1 MNIMFQYNQEQA
13 LQAGE
18 SGFISQTGAYVGK
31 ITSAKWVKAKSSY
44 AAALELSF
52 EDINGLKANYISLW
66 HTKSDG
72 QPNPFAQQ
80 HIQAIMGL
88 TGVQQLTAIQGNS
101 ESIHCPELI
110 NKPIGFILQKILFT
124 KQDGSDGFKFE
135 IVVSCHAQTG
145 QTMKE
150 KIEGK
155 AAERVR
161 KLMETL
167 KDKDERSHQTNHSH
181 TTSPTSPPPPPQR
194 QAQAKQPV
202 QPVNDVEDDV
212 PF

>member
-1 MNIMFQYNQEQA
+1 MTIMFQYNQEQA

-18 SGFISQTGAYVGK
+18 SGFINQTGAYVGK

-88 TGVQQLTAIQGNS
+88 TGVQQLTAIRGS
-101 ESIHCPELI
+101 GEEIHCPELL

-135 IVVSCHAQTG
+135 IVVSSHAQTG

-167 KDKDERSHQTNHSH
+167 KDKDERNHQAA
-181 TTSPTSPPPPPQR
+181 PTPYPTAPLTPPQR

>member
-1 MNIMFQYNQEQA
+1 MTIMFQYNQEQA

-18 SGFISQTGAYVGK
+18 SGFINQTGAYVGK

-88 TGVQQLTAIQGNS
+88 TGVQQLTAIQGNG
-101 ESIHCPELI
+101 EEIHCPELI
-110 NKPIGFILQKILFT
+110 NKPIGLVLQKILFT
-124 KQDGSDGFKFE
+124 KQDGNEGFKFE
-135 IVVSCHAQTG
+135 IVVSSHAQTG

-161 KLMETL
+161 KIMETL

>member
-1 MNIMFQYNQEQA
+1 MTIMFQYNQEQA

-31 ITSAKWVKAKSSY
+31 ITSAKWTKAKSSH

-88 TGVQQLTAIQGNS
+88 TGVQQLTAIQGNDK
-101 ESIHCPELI
+101 EIHCPELL

-135 IVVSCHAQTG
+135 IVVSSHAQTG

-167 KDKDERSHQTNHSH
+167 KDKDERNHQAA
-181 TTSPTSPPPPPQR
+181 PTPYPTAPLTPPQR
-194 QAQAKQPV
+194 QAAPQGQAMQPMGDAG
-202 QPVNDVEDDV
+202 NDI

>member
-1 MNIMFQYNQEQA
+1 MNIMFQYNQEKA
-13 LQAGE
+13 RLAGE

-31 ITSAKWVKAKSSY
+31 ITSAKWTKAKGSY

-52 EDINGLKANYISLW
+52 EDINGLKANFLSLW

-88 TGVQQLTAIQGNS
+88 TGVQQLTAVPQGEEYICS
-101 ESIHCPELI
+101 ELL

-135 IVVSCHAQTG
+135 IVVSSHAQTG
-145 QTMKE
+145 QTLKE

-167 KDKDERSHQTNHSH
+167 KDKDERNHQAA
-181 TTSPTSPPPPPQR
+181 PTPYPTAPLTPPQR
-194 QAQAKQPV
+194 QTQQPVQPV